1 MGKRRRIQ
9 SQSFTYNH
17 NPNCKTE
24 NDDDAKFCKNCGYY
38 FLEENNKQDNNKRE
52 SKKKDKVK
60 YKTKTK
66 NKTKIKKEKAKTPKN
81 KQTSDK
87 QKSSIFT
94 KILLLFFI
102 LLSIGILVITSIL
115 GYHYYEENNIEV
127 PNAIGYSYE
136 EATRV
141 LDTANLSYE
150 MKEVETTNQEEI
162 GIVIRQ
168 SKKGGSKTHEI
179 AVITLTVGVLDNH
192 VTVPNVIG
200 MTLEEAT
207 STLNKNSI
215 SYRIEYEETSD
226 EENNTVIKQSIR
238 AGKKIENTEIITIT
252 VARNTNNNSDT
263 DNNETNNEETDNNNK
278 EVESS
283 NQNQEKNLQN

>member
-1 MGKRRRIQ
+1 MIIC
-9 SQSFTYNH
+9 
-17 NPNCKTE
+17 PNCKTE

-60 YKTKTK
+60 HKTKTK
-66 NKTKIKKEKAKTPKN
+66 NKTKVKKEKVKTPKN
-81 KQTSDK
+81 KQYNDK
-87 QKSSIFT
+87 PKSSIFT

-102 LLSIGILVITSIL
+102 LLSIGLLVIASIL

-127 PNAIGYSYE
+127 PNVIGYSYE
-136 EATRV
+136 EATV
-141 LDTANLSYE
+141 ILDTANLSYE

-162 GIVIRQ
+162 GIVIKQ
-168 SKKGGSKTHEI
+168 SKKGGSKTHEN

-207 STLNKNSI
+207 STLNKNNI

-238 AGKKIENTEIITIT
+238 ASKKIENTEIITIT

-278 EVESS
+278 EDESS
-283 NQNQEKNLQN
+283 NQDQEKNLQN

>member
-1 MGKRRRIQ
+1 MIIC
-9 SQSFTYNH
+9 
-17 NPNCKTE
+17 PNCKTE
-24 NDDDAKFCKNCGYY
+24 NEDDAKFCKNCGYY

-60 YKTKTK
+60 HKTKTK
-66 NKTKIKKEKAKTPKN
+66 NKTKVKKEKVKTPKN
-81 KQTSDK
+81 KQYNDK
-87 QKSSIFT
+87 PKSSIFT

-102 LLSIGILVITSIL
+102 ILSIGLLVIASIL

-127 PNAIGYSYE
+127 PNVIGYSYE
-136 EATRV
+136 EATAI

-150 MKEVETTNQEEI
+150 MKEVETTNQDEV
-162 GIVIRQ
+162 GIVIKQ
-168 SKKGGSKTHEI
+168 SKKGGSKTHENTI
-179 AVITLTVGVLDNH
+179 ITLTVGVLDNH

-238 AGKKIENTEIITIT
+238 AGKKIENIEIITIT

-283 NQNQEKNLQN
+283 NQDQEKNLQN

>member
-1 MGKRRRIQ
+1 MIIC
-9 SQSFTYNH
+9 
-17 NPNCKTE
+17 PNCKTE
-24 NDDDAKFCKNCGYY
+24 NEDNAKFCKNCGYY
-38 FLEENNKQDNNKRE
+38 FLEEENNKKDNNKRE

-60 YKTKTK
+60 HKTKTK

-81 KQTSDK
+81 KQSSDK

-102 LLSIGILVITSIL
+102 LLSIGLLVITSIL

-127 PNAIGYSYE
+127 PNVIGYSYE

-141 LDTANLSYE
+141 LETANLSYE
-150 MKEVETTNQEEI
+150 MKEVETTNQDEV
-162 GIVIRQ
+162 GVVIKQ
-168 SKKGGSKTHEI
+168 SKKGGSKTHENAI
-179 AVITLTVGVLDNH
+179 ITLTVGVLDNH
-192 VTVPNVIG
+192 VTVPNVVG

-207 STLNKNSI
+207 STLNKNDI
-215 SYRIEYEETSD
+215 SYRIEYEETND
-226 EENNTVIKQSIR
+226 EENNTIIKQSIR

-263 DNNETNNEETDNNNK
+263 DNSDTNDEETDDNNK
-278 EVESS
+278 VNEAT
-283 NQNQEKNLQN
+283 NQDQEKNLQK

>member
-1 MGKRRRIQ
+1 M
-9 SQSFTYNH
+9 YNISEVIILIIC
-17 NPNCKTE
+17 PNCKTE
-24 NDDDAKFCKNCGYY
+24 NEDDAKFCKNCGYY
-38 FLEENNKQDNNKRE
+38 FLEEENNKKDNNKRE

-60 YKTKTK
+60 HKTKTK

-81 KQTSDK
+81 KQSNDK

-102 LLSIGILVITSIL
+102 LLSIGLLVITSIL

-127 PNAIGYSYE
+127 PNVIGYSYE

-141 LDTANLSYE
+141 LGTANLSYE
-150 MKEVETTNQEEI
+150 MKEVETTNQDEV
-162 GIVIRQ
+162 GIVIKQ
-168 SKKGGSKTHEI
+168 SKKGGSKTHENAI
-179 AVITLTVGVLDNH
+179 ITLTVGVLDNH
-192 VTVPNVIG
+192 VTVPDVID

-207 STLNKNSI
+207 STLNENNI
-215 SYRIEYEETSD
+215 SYRIEYEETTD

-263 DNNETNNEETDNNNK
+263 DNNETNNEETDNNNNK
-278 EVESS
+278 EDESS
-283 NQNQEKNLQN
+283 NQDQEKNLQN

>member
-1 MGKRRRIQ
+1 MIIC
-9 SQSFTYNH
+9 
-17 NPNCKTE
+17 PNCKTE

>member
-1 MGKRRRIQ
+1 MIIC
-9 SQSFTYNH
+9 
-17 NPNCKTE
+17 PNCKTE

-60 YKTKTK
+60 HKTKTK
-66 NKTKIKKEKAKTPKN
+66 NKTKVKKEKVKTPKN
-81 KQTSDK
+81 KQYNDK
-87 QKSSIFT
+87 PKSSIFT

-102 LLSIGILVITSIL
+102 LLSIGLLIIASIL

-127 PNAIGYSYE
+127 PNVIGYSYE

-168 SKKGGSKTHEI
+168 SKKGGSKTHEN

-283 NQNQEKNLQN
+283 NQDQEKNLQN

>member
-1 MGKRRRIQ
+1 MIIC
-9 SQSFTYNH
+9 
-17 NPNCKTE
+17 PNCKTE

-38 FLEENNKQDNNKRE
+38 FLEENNKQDNNKKE
-52 SKKKDKVK
+52 NKKKDKVK
-60 YKTKTK
+60 HKTKTK
-66 NKTKIKKEKAKTPKN
+66 NKTKVKKEKVKTPKN
-81 KQTSDK
+81 KQYNDK
-87 QKSSIFT
+87 PKSSIFT

-102 LLSIGILVITSIL
+102 LLSIGLLVIASIL

-127 PNAIGYSYE
+127 PNVIGYSYE
-136 EATRV
+136 EATV
-141 LDTANLSYE
+141 ILDTANLSYE

-162 GIVIRQ
+162 GIVIKQ
-168 SKKGGSKTHEI
+168 SKKGGSKTHEN

-215 SYRIEYEETSD
+215 SYRIEYEETTD

-283 NQNQEKNLQN
+283 NQDQEKNLQN

>member
-1 MGKRRRIQ
+1 MIIC
-9 SQSFTYNH
+9 
-17 NPNCKTE
+17 PNCKTE
-24 NDDDAKFCKNCGYY
+24 NEDDAKFCKNCGYY
-38 FLEENNKQDNNKRE
+38 FLEENSNNQDNNKKE
-52 SKKKDKVK
+52 HKKKDKVK
-60 YKTKTK
+60 HKTKTK
-66 NKTKIKKEKAKTPKN
+66 NKTKIKKEKVKTPKY
-81 KQTSDK
+81 KQSSDK
-87 QKSSIFT
+87 PRSSIFT

-102 LLSIGILVITSIL
+102 LLSIGLLIIASIL

-127 PNAIGYSYE
+127 PNVIGASYE
-136 EATRV
+136 EATV
-141 LDTANLSYE
+141 ILDTANLSYE

-162 GIVIRQ
+162 GIVIKQ
-168 SKKGGSKTHEI
+168 SKKGGSKTHEN

-207 STLNKNSI
+207 STLNKNNI
-215 SYRIEYEETSD
+215 SYRIEYEETTD

-263 DNNETNNEETDNNNK
+263 DNNETNNEETDNNNNK
-278 EVESS
+278 EDESS

>member
-1 MGKRRRIQ
+1 MIIC
-9 SQSFTYNH
+9 
-17 NPNCKTE
+17 PNCKTE
-24 NDDDAKFCKNCGYY
+24 NEDDAKFCKNCGYY

-60 YKTKTK
+60 HKTKTK
-66 NKTKIKKEKAKTPKN
+66 NKTKVKKEKVKTPKN
-81 KQTSDK
+81 KQYNDK
-87 QKSSIFT
+87 PKSSIFT

-102 LLSIGILVITSIL
+102 LLSIGLLIIASIL

-127 PNAIGYSYE
+127 PNVIGYSYE
-136 EATRV
+136 EATV
-141 LDTANLSYE
+141 ILDTANLSYE

-162 GIVIRQ
+162 GIVIKQ
-168 SKKGGSKTHEI
+168 SKKGGSKTHEN

-283 NQNQEKNLQN
+283 NQDQEKNLQN